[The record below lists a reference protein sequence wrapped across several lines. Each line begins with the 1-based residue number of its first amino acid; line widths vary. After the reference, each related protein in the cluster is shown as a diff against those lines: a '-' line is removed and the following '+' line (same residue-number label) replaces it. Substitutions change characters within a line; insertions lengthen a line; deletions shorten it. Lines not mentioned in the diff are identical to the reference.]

1 MACFHIRWS
10 DSELDWE
17 CHSTQADA
25 ERVAEQLAQIE
36 EGYTI
41 EKYQDGPGTLPCPFQ
56 HEGISVESALAL
68 LGARHHQRRI
78 G

>member
-25 ERVAEQLAQIE
+25 ERAAEQLAQIE

-41 EKYQDGPGTLPCPFQ
+41 EKYQDGQDALPCPFQ
-56 HEGISVESALAL
+56 QNKQSA
-68 LGARHHQRRI
+68 
-78 G
+78 

>member
-41 EKYQDGPGTLPCPFQ
+41 EKYQDGRDTLPCPFQ
-56 HEGISVESALAL
+56 QENKG
-68 LGARHHQRRI
+68 R
-78 G
+78 

>member
-1 MACFHIRWS
+1 MPCFHIRWF

-17 CHSTQADA
+17 CHRTLADA

-41 EKYQDGPGTLPCPFQ
+41 EKYQDGQDTLPCPFQ
-56 HEGISVESALAL
+56 QDKQSA
-68 LGARHHQRRI
+68 
-78 G
+78 

>member
-25 ERVAEQLAQIE
+25 ERVAEQLAQLE

-41 EKYQDGPGTLPCPFQ
+41 EKYQDGQDTLLCPFQ
-56 HEGISVESALAL
+56 HKNRG
-68 LGARHHQRRI
+68 R
-78 G
+78 